1 MLENTTA
8 VRAMEKEMVY
18 CMFEARDMTL
28 QVERLTTSAR
38 LARRSATESQAF
50 ADETLSR
57 FDTAQTQLHTA
68 HTELRIA
75 RDQIFQARIQLGA
88 AHIKLD
94 AAHSQLDAAS
104 EQKVTLVSL
113 PRRGLRMRFWKRKWQ
128 SSRCIIRIHSPGP
141 RGAESMIRI
150 ATRRAGVGNTN

>member
-1 MLENTTA
+1 
-8 VRAMEKEMVY
+8 
-18 CMFEARDMTL
+18 MFEARDMTL

-57 FDTAQTQLHTA
+57 FDTAQTQLDTA

-75 RDQIFQARIQLGA
+75 RNQIVQARIQLGA

-113 PRRGLRMRFWKRKWQ
+113 PRRGLRMRFWKRKAKLSLHYQDTFSGTKRRRVDDTNRNEEGW
-128 SSRCIIRIHSPGP
+128 SRQHKLKPRLVHAYEGSP
-141 RGAESMIRI
+141 R
-150 ATRRAGVGNTN
+150 